1 MGGLFADG
9 TARPASAE
17 EENTAARA
25 VAAGLLDGG
34 GPAFFVAGPRLVA
47 IPRAAGREAA
57 ARMAPAIGRYGAF
70 AAVAAAELRQA
81 YQATAS
87 ARRFSWA
94 EVEHVLV
101 AGMLLD
107 LSVGSRLFLDG
118 QVERGYDET
127 LVWAFEETPGAN
139 PFGVQWVAAEDEAA
153 GLAQLWHSAVER
165 PELKVSVSAVRT
177 LVGLGEAGKAPE
189 PKDLLLLRYLGFAA
203 GGEAG
208 DRPAVAG
215 FSAQEMGELL
225 LPKLWSAARQL
236 VGEAVLPA
244 LDAGGAGGWW
254 RDQPAASATGHALV
268 RAALELGA
276 DAALAAGAMAA
287 FPCGR
292 PPAAWGRWFW
302 REAPGPF
309 TLVAGSFGQERP
321 AAAEIRA

>member
-17 EENTAARA
+17 EENAAARA
-25 VAAGLLDGG
+25 VAAGLLDGA
-34 GPAFFVAGPRLVA
+34 GPAFVAGSRLVA

-70 AAVAAAELRQA
+70 AAAAAADLRQA

-107 LSVGSRLFLDG
+107 LSVGSRLFLGG

-139 PFGVQWVAAEDEAA
+139 PFGVQWVAAEGEAA

-177 LVGLGEAGKAPE
+177 LVRLGEAGPSPE
-189 PKDLLLLRYLGFAA
+189 PKDLLLLRYLGFATVC
-203 GGEAG
+203 EAG

-215 FSAQEMGELL
+215 FSDQEMGELL

-244 LDAGGAGGWW
+244 LEAGGAGGWW

-268 RAALELGA
+268 RAALELGT

-287 FPCGR
+287 FPRGR
-292 PPAAWGRWFW
+292 PSASWGRWFW

-309 TLVAGSFGQERP
+309 TLVAGSFGQERL
-321 AAAEIRA
+321 AMAEIGA